1 MTELTAR
8 QEDAVR
14 EATHLGA
21 AQAATMLAKL
31 LGEGAVWV
39 DVPQVVRASR
49 SHLVSLLGGRE
60 TRVVAVRFGVEG
72 PLPGEL
78 WWVLPKDDAKRL
90 GQRLVTRPSFNG
102 LTFNLG
108 QAVREA
114 ANIVASACLSSVG
127 TLVHAPLL
135 PSPPEVIDGPT
146 EAVVAQAPPLA
157 GQVTFASSHFLSGT
171 GPFFRGVLV
180 WAMNDAVRDDLLRRL
195 AVA

>member
-14 EATHLGA
+14 EVTHLGA
-21 AQAATMLAKL
+21 AQAATLLAKL
-31 LGEGAVWV
+31 LGNGSVWV

-49 SHLVSLLGGRE
+49 AHLVSLLGGRD

-78 WWVLPKDDAKRL
+78 WWVLPKDDAKVL
-90 GQRLVTRPSFNG
+90 GQRLVARPSFNG
-102 LTFNLG
+102 LSSNLG
-108 QAVREA
+108 LAVREA

-127 TLVHAPLL
+127 TMVHAPLL
-135 PSPPEVIDGPT
+135 PTPPEVIDGPT
-146 EAVVAQAPPLA
+146 QAVVAQAPHQADPCTL
-157 GQVTFASSHFLSGT
+157 ASSHFHSGT

-180 WAMNDAVRDDLLRRL
+180 WALQDRVRDDLLRRL
-195 AVA
+195 GVG